1 MDHKQLETW
10 AWVLIYGGLLLG
22 FLGLFMARAGQDS
35 MFAMGL
41 AALGGLLVAGGV
53 AMIVLRARR
62 NTRPTQHAG
71 GGPAGQHRRHK
82 KSRGDRHG

>member
-10 AWVLIYGGLLLG
+10 AWVLIYGGLLLV

-35 MFAMGL
+35 MFGMGL

-53 AMIVLRARR
+53 AMILMRARR
-62 NTRPTQHAG
+62 NTSPTPHGAG
-71 GGPAGQHRRHK
+71 GSAGHHSRHK